1 MKKNSPELRLLTND
15 KAHAHRHKGNE
26 ELEPSSDLPVAP
38 RTLSERGTE
47 IFNEFV
53 DLISQMYAP
62 SKTDTDM
69 IVTYANNQEQLE
81 SYEYTLRTKGSTYD
95 FETQYSSSVKA
106 RPEVAMLHQCKTLK
120 INILGQFGLSPSSR
134 TKVKIE
140 KTPGKKK
147 TNPFSEMG

>member
-81 SYEYTLRTKGSTYD
+81 SYEYTLRTEGSTYD

-120 INILGQFGLSPSSR
+120 INMLAQFGLSPSSR
-134 TKVKIE
+134 SKVKID

-147 TNPFSEMG
+147 ANPFSEMG

>member
-1 MKKNSPELRLLTND
+1 MSKPDLRLLTND
-15 KAHAHRHKGNE
+15 KAHAHRHKDKE

-38 RTLSERGTE
+38 RTLSERGVE

-81 SYEYTLRTKGSTYD
+81 HYELILRVEGST
-95 FETQYSSSVKA
+95 FELNGVDGIKYKA
-106 RPEVAMLHQCKTLK
+106 RPEVGMLHQCKSLK
-120 INILGQFGLSPSSR
+120 INILAQFGLSPSSR
-134 TKVKIE
+134 SKVKIP
-140 KTPGKKK
+140 KNTPKKE
-147 TNPFSEMG
+147 NAFSDF

>member
-1 MKKNSPELRLLTND
+1 MKSNTPNIRLLTND
-15 KAHAHRHKGNE
+15 KAHAHRDKGKE
-26 ELEPSSDLPVAP
+26 DLEPSLDPPVAP

-81 SYEYTLRTKGSTYD
+81 SYEYILRTKGSTYD
-95 FETQYSSSVKA
+95 FETQYS
-106 RPEVAMLHQCKTLK
+106 MLQY
-120 INILGQFGLSPSSR
+120 F
-134 TKVKIE
+134 
-140 KTPGKKK
+140 
-147 TNPFSEMG
+147 